1 MTLKTFKNT
10 KKEYKN
16 LMRKYILERS
26 EDTLKKLFYEYFDI
40 YDFSH

>member
-1 MTLKTFKNT
+1 MTLKTSKNT
-10 KKEYKN
+10 NKN